1 MNPSIQT
8 ISNIAVVIGLIF
20 VGVQIYQDRDLKR
33 NELIAKAYESRMQA
47 NLALLGDDPVP
58 ALIKAAYDPKNLTP
72 EETLTNYAYLDLW
85 VAQWD
90 QAAFLE
96 RAGLYTPA
104 WTDGYNYNWAMRTQ
118 FGDTFMDQY
127 IEIAR
132 LPPEFKAKLK
142 EQRNSQTSPSMRER
156 IELWRTS
163 GSKDE

>member
-8 ISNIAVVIGLIF
+8 LSNIAVVVGLIF

-47 NLALLGDDPVP
+47 NLALLGDNPAP

-104 WTDGYNYNWAMRTQ
+104 WVDGYNYNWAMRTE
-118 FGDTFMDQY
+118 FGNKFMQEY
-127 IEIAR
+127 IDRSR
-132 LPPEFKAKLK
+132 LPEDFKAKLT
-142 EQRNSQTSPSMRER
+142 EQRTNQSSLSMQER
-156 IELWRTS
+156 LEFWRQS
-163 GSKDE
+163 EVKDK